1 MYFMYFSEYGRQ
13 QDKKEYSSDDDDDS
27 IIESLNYSI

>member
-27 IIESLNYSI
+27 IIESLNNSI